1 MLLLD
6 LPRNSPGLTREIPIE
21 VVMEPI
27 VPEKNSPEVAGGHEK
42 STRPREASPP
52 PPESA
57 NDVGQQRVRIDEGA
71 KPGNQPHPRVSS
83 GAKPA
88 APPAPS
94 GLGALIETPH
104 ENIAHR
110 ETQAGVAA
118 HMASQI
124 GRPGNRMARDFL
136 PFALHPERFL
146 AVAMPL
152 PAGNG
157 DEAMSYNFIVGGI
170 LKRVIQK
177 PESARKRGAKGTAT
191 VRFVLDHSGG
201 VASAVL
207 LRSSGETD
215 LDAES
220 VAVINRA
227 APFPPPP
234 PSAQHSFVI
243 EVAFGKGN

>member
-1 MLLLD
+1 MVLLD
-6 LPRNSPGLTREIPIE
+6 LPRNSPGLTREIPVE
-21 VVMEPI
+21 VVTEPI
-27 VPEKNSPEVAGGHEK
+27 VPEKNSPEVAGGDEK
-42 STRPREASPP
+42 STRPREAAPPRLESP
-52 PPESA
+52 
-57 NDVGQQRVRIDEGA
+57 NDAGQQRFRIDEGA
-71 KPGNQPHPRVSS
+71 KPGNQPHPGVSS
-83 GAKPA
+83 GANPA
-88 APPAPS
+88 APSAPG
-94 GLGALIETPH
+94 GLGALIKPRH
-104 ENIAHR
+104 ENLADR
-110 ETQAGVAA
+110 ETRLGVAA

-124 GRPGNRMARDFL
+124 GRPGNRTARAFL
-136 PFALHPERFL
+136 PFALQPERFR

-157 DEAMSYNFIVGGI
+157 GEGMSYSFIVGGI
-170 LKRVIQK
+170 LKRVIKK

-191 VRFVLDHSGG
+191 VRFVLDQSGG

-234 PSAQHSFVI
+234 IAKHSFVI